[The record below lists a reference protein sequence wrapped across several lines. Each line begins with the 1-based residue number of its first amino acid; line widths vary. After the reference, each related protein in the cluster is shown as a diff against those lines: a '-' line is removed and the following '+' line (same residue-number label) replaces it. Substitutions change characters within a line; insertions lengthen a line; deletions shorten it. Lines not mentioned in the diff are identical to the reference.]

1 MEGERMIGLNER
13 DLTVLGHYV
22 RQGNLELYW
31 NFLAQQPGND
41 GYGLLALGVVR
52 NDNAAG
58 KVANLHADL
67 RARGGGRC
75 LSERDWQNFSV
86 DLIGRD
92 LQLRRAHWRA
102 GRPERALNLPARDI
116 QQAHDRAFDRAGI
129 HPDAWTPRRLLE
141 AARAR
146 AGEPE
151 AARVWSHM
159 LDHGLRGLE
168 RSWDTTADAYRNMGM
183 VAGSAYIAGL
193 AAMRTAAAL
202 GSHPQTDPNTIGG
215 HPLTYV
221 FDQRE
226 CCWFSINGNGA
237 EVAPLRNAGKIAE
250 LDDVRAVRLLRQRL
264 RGEFHPDDPYRSRA
278 IAGGLRTIEDHAPLQ
293 TSPEAIAHEPRRQPA
308 HSLA

>member
-1 MEGERMIGLNER
+1 
-13 DLTVLGHYV
+13 
-22 RQGNLELYW
+22 
-31 NFLAQQPGND
+31 
-41 GYGLLALGVVR
+41 
-52 NDNAAG
+52 
-58 KVANLHADL
+58 
-67 RARGGGRC
+67 
-75 LSERDWQNFSV
+75 
-86 DLIGRD
+86 
-92 LQLRRAHWRA
+92 
-102 GRPERALNLPARDI
+102 
-116 QQAHDRAFDRAGI
+116 
-129 HPDAWTPRRLLE
+129 
-141 AARAR
+141 
-146 AGEPE
+146 
-151 AARVWSHM
+151 M

-168 RSWDTTADAYRNMGM
+168 RSWDTTADAYRNMGA

-226 CCWFSINGNGA
+226 HCWFSISGNGA

-278 IAGGLRTIEDHAPLQ
+278 IAGGLRTIEGHAPLQ